1 MIMFEASSEYIF
13 LQAVKMIGLETK
25 ILRLDRFSLFVV
37 PATYAIVVA
46 LFFAS
51 QA

>member
-1 MIMFEASSEYIF
+1 MFETSSEYTI
-13 LQAVKMIGLETK
+13 LQAVKMIGLQTM

-37 PATYAIVVA
+37 PLTYAIVVA

>member
-1 MIMFEASSEYIF
+1 MSEASSEYIL

-37 PATYAIVVA
+37 PVSYGIVVA

>member
-1 MIMFEASSEYIF
+1 MIMFEASSEYVL
-13 LQAVKMIGLETK
+13 LQAVKMIGLEK
-25 ILRLDRFSLFVV
+25 IILRLDRFSLFVV